1 MICVCLDAA
10 LNALDVH
17 DNTTRRRLESDHTR
31 ARSASSSPRHFS
43 ADNQRA
49 GESHV
54 KPASLYVSN
63 WTDDE
68 KAKRSKDRMNFNE
81 SQLAVR

>member
-1 MICVCLDAA
+1 MTCVCLDAT

-17 DNTTRRRLESDHTR
+17 DNTTRHRLESDHIR

-43 ADNQRA
+43 TDNQRTS
-49 GESHV
+49 ETNV
-54 KPASLYVSN
+54 KPTNLYVPN

-68 KAKRSKDRMNFNE
+68 KAKRSKDRINFKE
-81 SQLAVR
+81 SQLAER